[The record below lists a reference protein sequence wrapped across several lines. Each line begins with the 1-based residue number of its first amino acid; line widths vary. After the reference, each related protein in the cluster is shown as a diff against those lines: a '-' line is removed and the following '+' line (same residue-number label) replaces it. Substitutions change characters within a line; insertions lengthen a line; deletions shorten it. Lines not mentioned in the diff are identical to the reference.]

1 MERQMYVKI
10 DWPESQPIL
19 DWKPEFHDQVYPIDN
34 FGYMVPCELWDEF
47 TFNPNVFI
55 MNSRK

>member
-1 MERQMYVKI
+1 MYVKI

-34 FGYMVPCELWDEF
+34 LGYMVPYELWVEF
-47 TFNPNVFI
+47 TFNPNAFI